1 MTSDSKAATREK
13 VEQARKLLERIMRA
27 QGHTRLEIDRRIGSF
42 RGYVS
47 QVFTGKLALRLE
59 HIVSILD
66 AMGIEPLDFF
76 ELAFPRSTSSPDE
89 RRRTAERLLGGIEP
103 APAAVPPPAPASLPS
118 MAELEELIDKAVSR
132 AMQAKQAA
140 PPKRGT
146 GRKPPRRS

>member
-1 MTSDSKAATREK
+1 MTLDTKAATREK
-13 VEQARKLLERIMRA
+13 VEHARKLLERIMRA
-27 QGHTRLEIDRRIGSF
+27 QGHTRLEIDRRMGSF

-47 QVFTGKLALRLE
+47 QVFTGKLELRLE

-76 ELAFPRSTSSPDE
+76 ELAFPRATSSPDE

-103 APAAVPPPAPASLPS
+103 APAAAPPPPASLPS

-132 AMQAKQAA
+132 AMQAKEDA
-140 PPKRGT
+140 PPKRGP
-146 GRKPPRRS
+146 GRKPARRS